1 MYGIVAQLLTL
12 FSNNSLLA
20 AADYAGTAVFAATGV
35 LASARR
41 RMDWIGAMVL
51 AIVTAT
57 GGGTL
62 RDLLSGQ
69 LPVFWIRQPLYLW
82 IAAGTALLM
91 LPLLHLIRFPER
103 ALQLPDAIG
112 LALYTWIGCEKAHQL
127 GLPGIV
133 VVVLGVMTG
142 TAGGM
147 IRDVLSAQIPFILQ
161 KGELYAA
168 ASIPGAVLFV
178 ILQHLNFPTRGIA
191 AACMLAVLLLR
202 LAALQ
207 WQLTL
212 PILVAAPGKDSSKPG

>member
-1 MYGIVAQLLTL
+1 MSILLSNNFLLT
-12 FSNNSLLA
+12 

-35 LASARR
+35 LASSRR

-51 AIVTAT
+51 AVVTAT

-62 RDLLSGQ
+62 RDLLAGQ

-82 IAAGTALLM
+82 FAVGTALLM
-91 LPLLHLIRFPER
+91 LPVLHLIRFPER
-103 ALQLPDAIG
+103 ALLLPDAIG
-112 LALYTWIGCEKAHQL
+112 LALYTWIGCEKVHQL

-147 IRDVLSAQIPFILQ
+147 IRDVLSAQVPFILQ

-168 ASIPGAVLFV
+168 ASIPGAVLYV
-178 ILQHLNFPTRGIA
+178 MLQHLDFPTRWIA
-191 AACMLAVLLLR
+191 AACMLTVLILR
-202 LAALQ
+202 LAAIQ
-207 WQLTL
+207 WNLTV
-212 PILVAAPGKDSSKPG
+212 PILVAAPAKDSSKPG

>member
-1 MYGIVAQLLTL
+1 MSILL
-12 FSNNSLLA
+12 SNNFILSV
-20 AADYAGTAVFAATGV
+20 ADYAGTAVFAATGV

-51 AIVTAT
+51 AVVAAT

-62 RDLLSGQ
+62 RDLLTGQ

-82 IAAGTALLM
+82 IAAGTALLL
-91 LPLLHLIRFPER
+91 LPLLHSIRFPER
-103 ALQLPDAIG
+103 ALLLPDAIG
-112 LALYTWIGCEKAHQL
+112 LALYTWIGCEKVHLL

-147 IRDVLSAQIPFILQ
+147 IRDVLSAQVPFILQ

-168 ASIPGAVLFV
+168 ASIPGAVLYV
-178 ILQHLNFPTRGIA
+178 LLQHMSFSTRWIA
-191 AACMLAVLLLR
+191 AACMLTVLILR
-202 LAALQ
+202 LAALR
-207 WQLTL
+207 WHLTL